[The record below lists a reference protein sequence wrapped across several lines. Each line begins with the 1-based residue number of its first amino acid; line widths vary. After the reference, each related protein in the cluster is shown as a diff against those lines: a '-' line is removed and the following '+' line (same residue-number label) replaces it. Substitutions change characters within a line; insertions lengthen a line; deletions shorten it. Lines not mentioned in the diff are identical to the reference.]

1 MSKTYTVRKQVIS
14 NFDATAEVEA
24 DNLAD
29 ARAKAFLL
37 DDSEFQLTMNHQK
50 NNGPMLVFPRED
62 SI

>member
-1 MSKTYTVRKQVIS
+1 MTKTYTVRKQVIS

-37 DDSEFQLTMNHQK
+37 DDSEFQLVLNHQK
-50 NNGPMLVFPRED
+50 TNGPLICFEREED
-62 SI
+62 K

>member
-1 MSKTYTVRKQVIS
+1 MSKTYTVRKQMIA

-37 DDSEFQLTMNHQK
+37 DDSEFQLTMNRQK

-62 SI
+62 I

>member
-1 MSKTYTVRKQVIS
+1 MSKTYTVRKQMIA

-24 DNLAD
+24 ENLAD

-50 NNGPMLVFPRED
+50 NNGPMLVFERED
-62 SI
+62 V